1 MPCPHHIH
9 YNLYQYL
16 SELNVPFFSLSTF
29 LLLHPL
35 PTRSP
40 PLKDEDRLPH
50 PHLHLHLLLLLH
62 HFVKPLSPLDSS
74 AHTSKSF
81 TPFIVQRSSGLSCQ
95 TELMEFGGRREP
107 CQPVTLGAQWSPP
120 PPPPPPQ
127 KKKKKPGP
135 SLTGCS
141 RLTTFFTFCHY
152 QTCKCERIIRDLPLS
167 FYYYYFFYHG

>member
-1 MPCPHHIH
+1 MPSPHS
-9 YNLYQYL
+9 LQSL
-16 SELNVPFFSLSTF
+16 SISIRTKRSLLFSLL

-50 PHLHLHLLLLLH
+50 PHLHLHLLLLLL

-127 KKKKKPGP
+127 KKRKN
-135 SLTGCS
+135 
-141 RLTTFFTFCHY
+141 
-152 QTCKCERIIRDLPLS
+152 QDLL
-167 FYYYYFFYHG
+167 